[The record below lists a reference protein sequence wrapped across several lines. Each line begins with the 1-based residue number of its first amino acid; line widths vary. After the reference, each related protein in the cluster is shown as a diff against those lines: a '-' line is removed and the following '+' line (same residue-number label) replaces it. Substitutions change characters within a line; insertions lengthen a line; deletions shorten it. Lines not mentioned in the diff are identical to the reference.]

1 MTAQQFLARYNP
13 EPSVRCA
20 LSSAIK
26 AAVQHNKFYIAE
38 NAPRASIRDF
48 WRQQLLALQAVY
60 ENQRTVAQY
69 ESAILNLR
77 TSLNNKFPGLID
89 CRISHAQK
97 SIGVFLKHLWCMGL
111 VVAPPP
117 LCPVDAIILGVAG
130 AVYPTTNWGYVN
142 TMEEHR
148 AKVAI
153 LVAAKNRTAPQL
165 TLAEW
170 ELAAFN

>member
-13 EPSVRCA
+13 ELSVKCA
-20 LSSAIK
+20 LSSAIN
-26 AAVQHNKFYIAE
+26 AAVQRNKLYVG
-38 NAPRASIRDF
+38 NAPRANIRDI

-60 ENQRTVAQY
+60 VNQRTVTQY
-69 ESAILNLR
+69 EADILNLR
-77 TSLNNKFPGLID
+77 TNLNNAFPGSID

-111 VVAPPP
+111 VAPPP
-117 LCPVDAIILGVAG
+117 LCPVDAIILRVAG

-142 TMEEHR
+142 TMAEHQ

-153 LVAAKNRTAPQL
+153 LVAAKNNAPQP

-170 ELAAFN
+170 ELAAFP